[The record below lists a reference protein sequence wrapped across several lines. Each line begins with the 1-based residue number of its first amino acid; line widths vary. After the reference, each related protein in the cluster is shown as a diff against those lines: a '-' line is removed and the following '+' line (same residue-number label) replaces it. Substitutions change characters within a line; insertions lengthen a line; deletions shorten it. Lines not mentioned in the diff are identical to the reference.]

1 MPRSIANS
9 KVEDFEP
16 KRKNPLGLLNDSN
29 LDEHLKSL
37 KIGDK
42 ATPLQLSEN
51 EFRVDADLF
60 IGGKLTSHQLE
71 TDNQYFDIPIINLYL
86 KYKYLLNFSLVF

>member
-1 MPRSIANS
+1 MPRSLSNS

-16 KRKNPLGLLNDSN
+16 KRKNPLGLLDDSN
-29 LDEHLKSL
+29 LDSHLKSL

-42 ATPLQLSEN
+42 ATPLQLSES

-60 IGGKLTSHQLE
+60 IGGQFTSHKLSTE
-71 TDNQYFDIPIINLYL
+71 NQYFDIVIHYF
-86 KYKYLLNFSLVF
+86 YKH

>member
-42 ATPLQLSEN
+42 ATPLQLSES

-71 TDNQYFDIPIINLYL
+71 TDNQYFDINV
-86 KYKYLLNFSLVF
+86 KK